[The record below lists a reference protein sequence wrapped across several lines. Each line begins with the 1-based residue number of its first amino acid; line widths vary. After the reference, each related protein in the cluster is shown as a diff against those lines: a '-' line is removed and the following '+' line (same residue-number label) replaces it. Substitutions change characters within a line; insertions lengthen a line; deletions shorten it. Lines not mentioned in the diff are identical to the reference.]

1 MIKKYYTLRF
11 ERDDAFHKA
20 GDQVF
25 NAENTLRIGQTESCD
40 IRLVNDSQYEDAF
53 IAVIVKCPND
63 KGWKLIRTSPYKEHE
78 VRVNGTPINY
88 IHFLGDGDRIAFEGQ
103 RQEIVFNIRED
114 ELYTSSGIVTM
125 GKKSNRSLI
134 VWMAFISVAL
144 IGFLLQELF
153 TRPMSSNMIENAKQS
168 VFQIQVDSVK
178 LTLCRGDSTIVL
190 ENTPIRDEFGTAFL
204 TTDGQLVTAR
214 HCIEPWLNFP
224 KETIKYTINES
235 TPKHVMMAL
244 EAVTNNI
251 THADSAK
258 WKMVSYCSLRKPE
271 INDSVWFYVTSED
284 FFLDDSRDHILE
296 CGDYNHQYFWRS
308 IKVRPNRTDMMLG
321 DIAFIPDTSSR
332 LHHQK
337 GNIRLATKEEVR
349 SLCRKPNRSLI
360 IMGRSDNATKDEQI
374 QSPLAR
380 LLLQITN
387 AHCEDGYPNTVIAHD
402 GEIDHGFSG
411 GPVLTRKGLS
421 GWCAVGVVSVTD
433 KNKDNWYYSVPVS
446 EIERMKNKN

>member
-25 NAENTLRIGQTESCD
+25 NDQNTLRIGQTESCD
-40 IRLVNDSQYEDAF
+40 IRLANGSQFEDAF
-53 IAVIVKCPND
+53 IAVIEKRPND

-78 VRVNGTPINY
+78 VRVNGTPINH
-88 IHFLGDGDRIAFEGQ
+88 IHFLSDGDHIAFEGQ
-103 RQEIVFNIRED
+103 QQELVFNIRED

-125 GKKSNRSLI
+125 GKKSRLMTVWIAI
-134 VWMAFISVAL
+134 VSAVVL
-144 IGFLLQELF
+144 CIGLQQF
-153 TRPMSSNMIENAKQS
+153 YTPSMSNAMIESSKES

-178 LTLCRGDSTIVL
+178 LLVCRGDSTLVL
-190 ENTPIRDEFGTAFL
+190 GSAPIRDEFGTAFL

-214 HCIEPWLNFP
+214 HCIEPWLDFP
-224 KETIKYTINES
+224 KETTKYIIDAS
-235 TPKHVMMAL
+235 TPEHVMMAL

-251 THADSAK
+251 TRVDSAK
-258 WKMVSYCSLRKPE
+258 WKMVSYCSLLKPE
-271 INDSVWFYVTSED
+271 INDSVWFHVTSED
-284 FFLDDSRDHILE
+284 FIFDDSRDHIVE

-308 IKVRPNRTDMMLG
+308 IKVRPHRTDMMLG
-321 DIAFIPDTSSR
+321 DIAFIPDTSSK

-349 SLCRKPNRSLI
+349 SLCHNPNRSLI
-360 IMGRSDNATKDEQI
+360 IMGRMGNNAEDKQI
-374 QSPLAR
+374 QSPKASLK
-380 LLLQITN
+380 LQLTDS
-387 AHCEDGYPNTVIAHD
+387 HCIDGYPNTMIAHD
-402 GEIDHGFSG
+402 GNINHGFSG

-421 GWCAVGVVSVTD
+421 GWCAIGAVSVID
-433 KNKDNWYYSVPVS
+433 NENDNWYYSVPVS